1 MFGLL
6 VYDLRRL
13 FPYLSMAVVAAA
25 ISALHVGIVGIV
37 FPMIGAAWA
46 VNGLSASDRQ
56 NGWAAFAVSSGIG
69 RRDFVRARF
78 SALMVFSVPLA
89 VVPVACSLVMD
100 PGLFNVAIA
109 GLGIG
114 TYLAGIG
121 YAGMVTLSRPKDDV
135 SLLRCITGQFVY
147 LAVAVVALVTVF
159 SLVPFVTFLPM
170 IDIDGVGVQER
181 DGIAHLFPALHEGGN
196 GSDIVGGIE
205 QALQRFDVPVH
216 LVLPLLKVGEALLV
230 VAHHGP

>member
-46 VNGLSASDRQ
+46 VNGLSAS
-56 NGWAAFAVSSGIG
+56 IG

-135 SLLRCITGQFVY
+135 SLLRCITGQFAY
-147 LAVAVVALVTVF
+147 LAVAVVALVTTDAVTDGNLVVGSAVCLAIGLA
-159 SLVPFVTFLPM
+159 SLVLTYVRA
-170 IDIDGVGVQER
+170 VK
-181 DGIAHLFPALHEGGN
+181 
-196 GSDIVGGIE
+196 
-205 QALQRFDVPVH
+205 RFDMAD
-216 LVLPLLKVGEALLV
+216 L
-230 VAHHGP
+230 

>member
-1 MFGLL
+1 MIEMLGLL

-56 NGWAAFAVSSGIG
+56 SGWAAFAVSSGIG

-78 SALMVFSVPLA
+78 SALLVFSVPLA

-100 PGLFNVAIA
+100 PGNFDIAVA
-109 GLGIG
+109 GLGVG

-121 YAGMVTLSRPKDDV
+121 YASMVTLSRPKDDV
-135 SLLRCITGQFVY
+135 SLLRCIAGQFAY
-147 LAVAVVALVTVF
+147 LAVAVIALV
-159 SLVPFVTFLPM
+159 VT
-170 IDIDGVGVQER
+170 DAVTDG
-181 DGIAHLFPALHEGGN
+181 N
-196 GSDIVGGIE
+196 
-205 QALQRFDVPVH
+205 
-216 LVLPLLKVGEALLV
+216 LV
-230 VAHHGP
+230 VGSVVCLAIGLVVLMLTYARTIEKFERADL

>member
-78 SALMVFSVPLA
+78 SIGRRDFVRARFSALMVFSVPLA

-121 YAGMVTLSRPKDDV
+121 YAGMVTLFRPKDDV
-135 SLLRCITGQFVY
+135 SLLRCITGQFAY
-147 LAVAVVALVTVF
+147 LAVAVVALVTTDAVTDGNLVVGSAVCLAIGLA
-159 SLVPFVTFLPM
+159 SLVLTYVRA
-170 IDIDGVGVQER
+170 VK
-181 DGIAHLFPALHEGGN
+181 
-196 GSDIVGGIE
+196 
-205 QALQRFDVPVH
+205 RFDMAD
-216 LVLPLLKVGEALLV
+216 L
-230 VAHHGP
+230 

>member
-46 VNGLSASDRQ
+46 VK
-56 NGWAAFAVSSGIG
+56 IG

-100 PGLFNVAIA
+100 PGNFDIAVA
-109 GLGIG
+109 GLGVG

-121 YAGMVTLSRPKDDV
+121 YASMVTLSRPKDDV
-135 SLLRCITGQFVY
+135 SLLRCIAGQFAY
-147 LAVAVVALVTVF
+147 LAAAVVALVATDA
-159 SLVPFVTFLPM
+159 VT
-170 IDIDGVGVQER
+170 
-181 DGIAHLFPALHEGGN
+181 GGN
-196 GSDIVGGIE
+196 LAVGSAVCLAIGLA
-205 QALQRFDVPVH
+205 ALVLTYMMAVERFDMVD
-216 LVLPLLKVGEALLV
+216 L
-230 VAHHGP
+230 

>member
-78 SALMVFSVPLA
+78 SALMVFRYRWRSSLWHAPWSWIRDSSTSPL
-89 VVPVACSLVMD
+89 PD
-100 PGLFNVAIA
+100 
-109 GLGIG
+109 
-114 TYLAGIG
+114 
-121 YAGMVTLSRPKDDV
+121 
-135 SLLRCITGQFVY
+135 
-147 LAVAVVALVTVF
+147 
-159 SLVPFVTFLPM
+159 
-170 IDIDGVGVQER
+170 
-181 DGIAHLFPALHEGGN
+181 
-196 GSDIVGGIE
+196 
-205 QALQRFDVPVH
+205 
-216 LVLPLLKVGEALLV
+216 
-230 VAHHGP
+230 

>member
-78 SALMVFSVPLA
+78 SALLVFSVPLA

-100 PGLFNVAIA
+100 PGNFDIAVA
-109 GLGIG
+109 GLGVG

-121 YAGMVTLSRPKDDV
+121 YASMVTLSRPKDDV
-135 SLLRCITGQFVY
+135 SLLRCIAGQFAY
-147 LAVAVVALVTVF
+147 LAAAVVALVATDA
-159 SLVPFVTFLPM
+159 VT
-170 IDIDGVGVQER
+170 
-181 DGIAHLFPALHEGGN
+181 GGN
-196 GSDIVGGIE
+196 LAVGSAVCLAIGLA
-205 QALQRFDVPVH
+205 ALVLTYMMAVERFDMVD
-216 LVLPLLKVGEALLV
+216 L
-230 VAHHGP
+230 

>member
-1 MFGLL
+1 MMFGPL

-13 FPYLSMAVVAAA
+13 FPYLSIAVVAAA

-56 NGWAAFAVSSGIG
+56 SGWAAFAVSSGIG

-78 SALMVFSVPLA
+78 SALLVFSVPLA

-135 SLLRCITGQFVY
+135 SLLRCITGQFAY
-147 LAVAVVALVTVF
+147 LAVAVVALVITDAVTNGNLVVGSAVCLAIGLA
-159 SLVPFVTFLPM
+159 SLVLTYVRA
-170 IDIDGVGVQER
+170 VK
-181 DGIAHLFPALHEGGN
+181 
-196 GSDIVGGIE
+196 
-205 QALQRFDVPVH
+205 RFDMAD
-216 LVLPLLKVGEALLV
+216 L
-230 VAHHGP
+230 